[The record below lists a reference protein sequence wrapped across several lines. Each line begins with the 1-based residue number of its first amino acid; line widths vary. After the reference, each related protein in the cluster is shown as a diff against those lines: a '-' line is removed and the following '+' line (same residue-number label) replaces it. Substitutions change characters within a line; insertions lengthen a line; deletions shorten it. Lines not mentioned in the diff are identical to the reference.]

1 MFDKLIDAE
10 TLAARLGDSNLRIF
24 DCRHDLSNPDYG
36 EQAYAKG
43 HIPGAFFLHC
53 DRDLS
58 GPMTGKNG
66 RHPLPDPATFAAKMR
81 ACGVSHDTQV
91 VVYDNEACA
100 FASRLWWM
108 LRWLGHDKVA
118 VLDGG
123 LAAWR
128 RAKLTLTTET
138 PAFAPGDFTPR
149 IRSQMLV
156 EADYVLAHL
165 HRDDM
170 LLIDA
175 RSEERYAGRHE
186 TLDPVAGHIPGAI
199 NRFYLENLDDAAV
212 FFKTPQELRA
222 EFLDLLGDHEP
233 REVVH
238 TCGSG
243 VTACVNQLAMEI
255 AGLHGSKVYA
265 GSWSEWC
272 SDPARPIA
280 VGDAP
285 G

>member
-10 TLAARLGDSNLRIF
+10 TLARHLADPRWRVF
-24 DCRHDLSNPDYG
+24 DCRHDLANPGYG

-53 DRDLS
+53 DRNLS
-58 GPMTGKNG
+58 GPLTGKNG
-66 RHPLPDPATFAAKMR
+66 RHPLPDPEVFAAKLR
-81 ACGVSHDTQV
+81 ACGVSRDTQV
-91 VVYDNEACA
+91 VAYDNEASA

-108 LRWLGHDKVA
+108 LRWLGHDRVA

-128 RAKLTLTTET
+128 RAKLALTTEV
-138 PAFAPGDFTPR
+138 PSVAAGDFVPR
-149 IRSQMLV
+149 PRPERLV
-156 EADYVLAHL
+156 DADYVLGHL
-165 HRDDM
+165 HSPQM

-175 RSEERYAGRHE
+175 RSEDRYAGRNE

-199 NRFYLENLDDAAV
+199 NRFYFENLDDAAV
-212 FFKTPQELRA
+212 YFKPAEELRA
-222 EFLDLLGDHEP
+222 EFLDLIGDRDP
-233 REVVH
+233 ATVVH
-238 TCGSG
+238 SCGSG

-255 AGLHGSKVYA
+255 AGLAGSKVYA

-272 SDPARPIA
+272 SDPSRPVA
-280 VGDAP
+280 TGDQP